1 MPLTRLGHVN
11 IRTPLVEETVRFFEA
26 GLGLRRGKAATTIDQ
41 VNNVWLYDARGAP
54 VIHVNAPAPG
64 EAARPADVLSRLD
77 HMAFDCAD
85 PEGMATRLRAAG
97 IPFVTV
103 RTEAGGFV
111 QYNCCDPN
119 GLKVELTFAPE
130 G

>member
-11 IRTPLVEETVRFFEA
+11 IRTPLVEETVRFFEV
-26 GLGLRRGKAATTIDQ
+26 GLGLKRGQAATTIDQ
-41 VNNVWLYDARGAP
+41 VNNVWLYDERGAP

-64 EAARPADVLSRLD
+64 EAERPADVVSRLD
-77 HMAFDCAD
+77 HMAFDCTD
-85 PEGMATRLRAAG
+85 PAAFAARLKAAR

-103 RTEAGGFV
+103 HTEAGGYV
-111 QYNCCDPN
+111 QYNCRDPN